1 MMNCVDVGGNRAG
14 HSNQIDRDY
23 DQDIKLGGPIAK
35 DQVWFFGTYRASSTR
50 WRSRASSSTRR
61 STRCCETPLRVTP
74 RAGTPASIFTTPYN
88 FVDAGL
94 AGRLG
99 FRPIF

>member
-35 DQVWFFGTYRASSTR
+35 DWVWFFGTYRCQFNAVAQPSFQFDKTFN
-50 WRSRASSSTRR
+50 T
-61 STRCCETPLRVTP
+61 L
-74 RAGTPASIFTTPYN
+74 
-88 FVDAGL
+88 L
-94 AGRLG
+94 
-99 FRPIF
+99 